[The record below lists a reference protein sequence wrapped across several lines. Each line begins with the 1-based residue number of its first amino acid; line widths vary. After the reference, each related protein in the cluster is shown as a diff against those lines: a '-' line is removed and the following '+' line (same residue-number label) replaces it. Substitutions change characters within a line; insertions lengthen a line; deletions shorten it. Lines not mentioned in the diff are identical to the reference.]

1 MSKYSIR
8 ACGETIEK
16 PRSTA
21 RMRFAPRAKK
31 PLSVHEKKLRGRTFK
46 YLSLWDGIY
55 NKWGWADKSKA
66 EKEELRHSINVDL
79 FGRYTPPSRLTNEQ
93 FSVMRYAL
101 ELLYNEGI
109 LVWSAEMAELARE
122 EGLRRVYAWWIE
134 HAGLD
139 VEGIE
144 EYRKNRMIMGY
155 FRYGSLQSQIGRA
168 KYDNVGS
175 IESRLS
181 IYKSDHNREHLV
193 DIANLAMIEF
203 ATHPDYPFRPSD
215 DGVHAAKKSEK
226 IVRRDLTSFGCRAWV
241 LNGRM
246 EVSDSP
252 RAAYFTDVSA
262 SSGA

>member
-144 EYRKNRMIMGY
+144 EYGAPEEYIAAIARDRFGGVADWRTLDSYRLWQLFITIKNRVKAAQKRGA
-155 FRYGSLQSQIGRA
+155 SLWENSETDPEIS
-168 KYDNVGS
+168 DNC
-175 IESRLS
+175 
-181 IYKSDHNREHLV
+181 
-193 DIANLAMIEF
+193 
-203 ATHPDYPFRPSD
+203 PF
-215 DGVHAAKKSEK
+215 
-226 IVRRDLTSFGCRAWV
+226 
-241 LNGRM
+241 
-246 EVSDSP
+246 
-252 RAAYFTDVSA
+252 
-262 SSGA
+262 